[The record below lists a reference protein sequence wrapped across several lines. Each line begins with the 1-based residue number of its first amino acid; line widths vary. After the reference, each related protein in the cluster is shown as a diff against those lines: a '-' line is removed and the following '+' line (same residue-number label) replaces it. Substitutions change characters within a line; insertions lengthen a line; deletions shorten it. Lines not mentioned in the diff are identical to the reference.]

1 MLLKEGKKMSIRELT
16 EKLARLCI
24 NEISNEVKQNSL
36 TKATTE
42 RDAAFEEFLAN
53 PIVKVYNELVPILE
67 SKKAEKYSTV
77 FIFDGKPVYSKT
89 TLEGDF
95 YLNQHPGSIGHWYGF
110 KSDVVEKFNID
121 EGKIRAWSAT
131 QNYILIPEKY
141 ASTREC
147 SDYAVEQIKKLSKID
162 KRAKWEVEEAIDY
175 AGTLSG
181 SGHFWW
187 DPTVYES
194 EYKILKDTLAKI
206 PVVDL
211 SSYDK
216 ETEEYTK
223 VMNSMKAVLTE
234 ENINNLDDIIKRY
247 RTAAAH
253 AENLDD
259 LANHTSKRDVQ
270 RRRTERG
277 TYIVNLVDN
286 IHSVFDS
293 SDALKSYLSDI
304 TWAGNDRHICI
315 FKVDEQHQLKLV
327 INELKP
333 KGKCKFYYALKV
345 PSEQFE
351 KIKQQASIYFDK
363 AGNSRYYYM
372 DASSNDSIEEC
383 AEEFAK
389 LCNAVDKIYL
399 GN

>member
-1 MLLKEGKKMSIRELT
+1 MNIKELN
-16 EKLARLCI
+16 EKLTKLLI
-24 NEISNEVKQNSL
+24 NEVSDEVKQNSL
-36 TKATTE
+36 TKATSE
-42 RDAAFEEFLAN
+42 RDAAFDEFLNN
-53 PIVKVYNELVPILE
+53 PIVKAYRQLVPILQ

-110 KSDVVEKFNID
+110 ESDVVAKFNIN
-121 EGKIRAWSAT
+121 EEKIRAWSAT
-131 QNYILIPEKY
+131 QNYILIPKKY

-147 SDYAVEQIKKLSKID
+147 SDYAIEQIKKLSKID

-175 AGTLSG
+175 AGTLRG

-187 DPTVYES
+187 DPTIYEP
-194 EYKILKDTLAKI
+194 EYKIIKDTLAKI

-234 ENINNLDDIIKRY
+234 ENINNLKDIIKRY

-259 LANHTSKRDVQ
+259 LANHTSKRDIQ

-277 TYIVNLVDN
+277 TYIVDLVDN
-286 IHSVFDS
+286 IHSVFNS
-293 SDALKSYLSDI
+293 SEALKPYLSDI

-315 FKVDEQHQLKLV
+315 FKVDEHYQVKLV

-333 KGKCKFYYALKV
+333 KGKCKFYYALRV
-345 PSEQFE
+345 PQEQIE
-351 KIKQQASIYFDK
+351 KIKQQTSIYFDK
-363 AGNSRYYYM
+363 DGNSRYYYM
-372 DASSNDSIEEC
+372 DASDNGSIEERV
-383 AEEFAK
+383 EEFAK
-389 LCNAVDKIYL
+389 LCNVADKLYL
-399 GN
+399 EN